1 VERAYDILEKF
12 SNGEVL
18 RRGVVQGHENPI
30 ARLKELGQTSS
41 NEHFLLRTATRTVI
55 ARIKLSD

>member
-41 NEHFLLRTATRTVI
+41 NEHFLLRTATQTV
-55 ARIKLSD
+55 LG